1 MAIMLDNPN
10 EAVLPDFTTVEHRDE
25 RARLLADGVADE
37 ELAAQLLAALWTMS
51 NNAAKAAWAEQV
63 ERAARIAED
72 AQRLADKEEQERQV
86 ALEEEQEAARKEEH
100 KKNKA
105 KFAPVATAK
114 AGDYCEL
121 YYFTNKGLREAR
133 KNLVSSEPQGMI
145 LMASQDGQQTWVNA
159 DETRDPKSVI
169 TKDKNISWEQFNEAA
184 PRMIT
189 AMKQHEWPKDRVE
202 MHIMFWTAL
211 QNHRWRHAFDVLKQ
225 RALLLY
231 SISRTCQWGIL

>member
-63 ERAARIAED
+63 EQAARIAED
-72 AQRLADKEEQERQV
+72 AQRLADEEEQERQV
-86 ALEEEQEAARKEEH
+86 ALEEEQEVARKEEH

-105 KFAPVATAK
+105 KFAPVAMAKVPTIPVVIPSHYAVRKLK

-121 YYFTNKGLREAR
+121 YYFTNKELREAR

-169 TKDKNISWEQFNEAA
+169 TKDKNLSWEQFNEAA

-189 AMKQHEWPKDRVE
+189 AMKQHDACYYYIKANNGDYG
-202 MHIMFWTAL
+202 TSL
-211 QNHRWRHAFDVLKQ
+211 QEDHTVGL
-225 RALLLY
+225 
-231 SISRTCQWGIL
+231 